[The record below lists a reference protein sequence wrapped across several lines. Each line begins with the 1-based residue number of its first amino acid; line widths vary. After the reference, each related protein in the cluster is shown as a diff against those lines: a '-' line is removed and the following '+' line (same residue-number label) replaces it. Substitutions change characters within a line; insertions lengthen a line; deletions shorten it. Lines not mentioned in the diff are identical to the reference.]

1 MTLTVNRVFRL
12 LLFVLI
18 PNLFTTP
25 LRIFVEAVIEGKEG
39 APAFVTVP
47 FIIYGICAELVVGLG
62 YLVIGYKLPIYSRD
76 TSEGYKSCSH
86 RRFQQ
91 GSQRLSEQY

>member
-47 FIIYGICAELVVGLG
+47 FIIYDVGVDANNFFPVSVKQ
-62 YLVIGYKLPIYSRD
+62 VIDFFG
-76 TSEGYKSCSH
+76 
-86 RRFQQ
+86 
-91 GSQRLSEQY
+91 EQVYIDDHDIV

>member
-1 MTLTVNRVFRL
+1 MTLTENRVFRL

-39 APAFVTVP
+39 APAFDTVP
-47 FIIYGICAELVVGLG
+47 FIIYGIISNDE
-62 YLVIGYKLPIYSRD
+62 IPEKDKKFIK
-76 TSEGYKSCSH
+76 E
-86 RRFQQ
+86 
-91 GSQRLSEQY
+91 

>member
-47 FIIYGICAELVVGLG
+47 FIIYGICAELVKEYGSSRLHLYNADSYQQLYSQYSG
-62 YLVIGYKLPIYSRD
+62 YAGW
-76 TSEGYKSCSH
+76 
-86 RRFQQ
+86 
-91 GSQRLSEQY
+91 